1 MLLKSIAKK
10 AKQSLF
16 LYYNND
22 DVLMAKKTEKPSN
35 PYKSEPESNLP
46 RPKIPFFYSLIALAL
61 IIGVQLAFFWSGSTP
76 EVPYSTFR
84 SLIAENKVESVKLA
98 PEKIM
103 VQLKQGVTV
112 SVGAAEGD
120 QPSVSAPKSS
130 SKPSNELVVTPVR
143 DDKLIE
149 LLESKGVRYQG
160 VQGNSWIGELLQWII
175 PFGLLLGMYFF
186 VFRRMGGPGSQF
198 MNIGKNKAAL
208 YENFDEHTRI
218 TFKDVAG
225 LDEAKAE
232 VMEVVDFL
240 KDPKK
245 YTTLGGKLP
254 KGVLLVGPPGTGKTL
269 LAKAVAGEA
278 DVPFFSLSGSD
289 FVEMFVGVGAARVRD
304 LFKQAKEKAPCIIF
318 IDEIDAVGRSRG
330 KGVMMGANDERENT
344 LNQLLVEMDGFAT
357 DKGVILIAATNRPDV
372 LDSALLRP
380 GRFDRQIMVD
390 KPDLK
395 GRVDILKVHT
405 KSLSLGNDVNLKT
418 LASQTPGF
426 AGAEIANAANE
437 AALLASRRNKQTIDM
452 KDFEDAIERVVA
464 GLEKKNKVINPRE
477 RQIVAYH
484 EAGHAIVSWMMV
496 ENDPVQKISIVPR
509 GMSALGYTMNIP
521 LEDRYLMTRR
531 ELFARICGLLGGR
544 IAEQVI
550 FGEISTGAQNDLEKV
565 TSIAYNMVMVYGMSE
580 KLGNI
585 SFYDSHNSGYGMEK
599 KYGEETARLID
610 QEVRHII
617 EEARVAVLELLAEHR
632 DKLERLASELLQKEM
647 LQQSQIEEIL
657 GKRPGGNLFPSSYD
671 DVEEVEVDAAPSVTC
686 EAAVVENG
694 TAVSATTD
702 KAKSQLSPCE
712 QKALEEAVAR
722 IQRAREQREAQQQQQ
737 NPPSEV

>member
-1 MLLKSIAKK
+1 
-10 AKQSLF
+10 
-16 LYYNND
+16 
-22 DVLMAKKTEKPSN
+22 MAKKPVRPLN
-35 PYKSEPESNLP
+35 PYKNEPENNIP
-46 RPKIPFFYSLIALAL
+46 RPKFSIMYYVVVIVIL
-61 IIGVQLAFFWSGSTP
+61 IGVQLAFFWSGSTK
-76 EVPYSTFR
+76 EIAYSEFR
-84 SLIAENKVESVKLA
+84 KLITEDKIESVKIS
-98 PEKIM
+98 PEKIYIK
-103 VQLKQGVTV
+103 L
-112 SVGAAEGD
+112 
-120 QPSVSAPKSS
+120 KSS
-130 SKPSNELVVTPVR
+130 AETGIAVKEPQKDNQWGLPQSPSKQDEIVVNPVR
-143 DDKLIE
+143 DDTLIE
-149 LLESKGVRYQG
+149 LLESHGIKYQG
-160 VQGNSWIGELLQWII
+160 LASSTWISELIQWIL
-175 PFGLLLGMYFF
+175 PFALLIGIYFF

-208 YENFDEHTRI
+208 YENLDEHTRI

-278 DVPFFSLSGSD
+278 DVPFFSISGSD

-330 KGVMMGANDERENT
+330 KGAMMGANDERENT

-395 GRVDILKVHT
+395 GRIDIFKVHT
-405 KSLSLGNDVNLKT
+405 KKLSLSEDVNLKA

-426 AGAEIANAANE
+426 AGAEIANTANE
-437 AALLASRRNKQTIDM
+437 AALLASRRNKLSIEM
-452 KDFEDAIERVVA
+452 KDFEDAIERCVA

-477 RQIVAYH
+477 KQIVAYH
-484 EAGHAIVSWMMV
+484 EAGHAIVSWMMP

-521 LEDRYLMTRR
+521 LEDRYLMTKT
-531 ELFARICGLLGGR
+531 ELLARICGLLGGR
-544 IAEQVI
+544 IAEQII
-550 FGEISTGAQNDLEKV
+550 FNEISTGAQNDLEKV
-565 TSIAYNMVMVYGMSE
+565 TSIAYNMVMVYGMSD
-580 KLGNI
+580 KIGNL
-585 SFYDSHNSGYGMEK
+585 SFFESNNPYYGSPGIDK

-610 QEVRHII
+610 REVMAIV
-617 EEARVAVLELLAEHR
+617 ENARLAVMNLLTVNRE
-632 DKLERLASELLQKEM
+632 KLEKLASELLLKEM
-647 LQQSQIEEIL
+647 LQYNQIEEIL
-657 GKRPGGNLFPSSYD
+657 GKRAEGLFPVQAEEEDLPENNQESSREIEHSNNMD
-671 DVEEVEVDAAPSVTC
+671 
-686 EAAVVENG
+686 
-694 TAVSATTD
+694 
-702 KAKSQLSPCE
+702 QLSQQE
-712 QKALEEAVAR
+712 QAELEEAVAKL
-722 IQRAREQREAQQQQQ
+722 REVRNMPE
-737 NPPSEV
+737 N

>member
-1 MLLKSIAKK
+1 
-10 AKQSLF
+10 
-16 LYYNND
+16 
-22 DVLMAKKTEKPSN
+22 MAKKPMKPSN
-35 PYKSEPESNLP
+35 PYKNEPENNIP
-46 RPKIPFFYSLIALAL
+46 RPKFSIMYYVVVIVLL
-61 IIGVQLAFFWSGSTP
+61 IGVQLAFFWSGSTR
-76 EVPYSTFR
+76 EIAYSDFR
-84 SLIAENKVESVKLA
+84 KYIAENKIESVKIA
-98 PEKIM
+98 PEKIYIK
-103 VQLKQGVTV
+103 LKPGAQNIATV
-112 SVGAAEGD
+112 KEQQKEGPGNLLP
-120 QPSVSAPKSS
+120 QST
-130 SKPSNELVVTPVR
+130 SKQDEIVVNPVR
-143 DDKLIE
+143 DDTLIE
-149 LLESKGVRYQG
+149 LLESKGIKYQG
-160 VQGNSWIGELLQWII
+160 MASNTWISELIQWIL
-175 PFGLLLGMYFF
+175 PFALLIGIYFF

-208 YENFDEHTRI
+208 YENLDEHTRI

-278 DVPFFSLSGSD
+278 DVPFFSISGSD

-330 KGVMMGANDERENT
+330 KGAMMGANDERENT

-357 DKGVILIAATNRPDV
+357 DKGVILMAATNRPDV

-395 GRVDILKVHT
+395 GRIDIFKVHT
-405 KSLSLGNDVNLKT
+405 KSLSLSEDVNLKT

-426 AGAEIANAANE
+426 AGAEIANTANE
-437 AALLASRRNKQTIDM
+437 AALLASRRNKLSIEM
-452 KDFEDAIERVVA
+452 KDFEDAIERCIA

-477 RQIVAYH
+477 KQIVAYH
-484 EAGHAIVSWMMV
+484 EAGHAIVSWMMP

-521 LEDRYLMTRR
+521 LEDRYLMTKT
-531 ELFARICGLLGGR
+531 ELLARICGLLGGR
-544 IAEQVI
+544 IAEQII
-550 FGEISTGAQNDLEKV
+550 FNEISTGAQNDLEKV

-580 KLGNI
+580 KLGNL
-585 SFYDSHNSGYGMEK
+585 SFFESNNPYYGSPGIDK
-599 KYGEETARLID
+599 KYSEETARLID
-610 QEVRHII
+610 REVMAIVEDSRLHVIN
-617 EEARVAVLELLAEHR
+617 LLTLHR
-632 DKLERLASELLQKEM
+632 EKLEKLASELLLKEM
-647 LQQSQIEEIL
+647 LQYSQIEEIL
-657 GKRPGGNLFPSSYD
+657 GKRAEGLFP
-671 DVEEVEVDAAPSVTC
+671 VQPEEEDSA
-686 EAAVVENG
+686 ENEPQ
-694 TAVSATTD
+694 VISQNNSD
-702 KAKSQLSPCE
+702 QLSQQE
-712 QKALEEAVAR
+712 QAELERAVAR
-722 IQRAREQREAQQQQQ
+722 LREVR
-737 NPPSEV
+737 N

>member
-1 MLLKSIAKK
+1 
-10 AKQSLF
+10 
-16 LYYNND
+16 
-22 DVLMAKKTEKPSN
+22 MAKKTFKPSN
-35 PYKSEPESNLP
+35 PYKNEPENNIP
-46 RPKIPFFYSLIALAL
+46 RPKFSIMYYVVVIVLL
-61 IIGVQLAFFWSGSTP
+61 IGVQLAFFWSGTTQ
-76 EVPYSTFR
+76 EIPYSTFR
-84 SLIAENKVESVKLA
+84 KLIAENKIESVKIS
-98 PEKIM
+98 PERIY
-103 VQLKQGVTV
+103 LKLKTGTQTGVAVKEQQKDGPGMFLPQST
-112 SVGAAEGD
+112 
-120 QPSVSAPKSS
+120 
-130 SKPSNELVVTPVR
+130 SKQDEIFVNPVR
-143 DDKLIE
+143 DDTLIE
-149 LLESKGVRYQG
+149 LLESKGIKYQG
-160 VQGNSWIGELLQWII
+160 MASSTWISELLQWIL
-175 PFGLLLGMYFF
+175 PFALLIGIYFF

-208 YENFDEHTRI
+208 YENLDEHSRI

-278 DVPFFSLSGSD
+278 DVPFFSISGSD

-330 KGVMMGANDERENT
+330 KGAMMGANDERENT

-395 GRVDILKVHT
+395 GRIDIFKVHT
-405 KSLSLGNDVNLKT
+405 KKLSLSEDVNLKT

-426 AGAEIANAANE
+426 AGAEIANTANE
-437 AALLASRRNKQTIDM
+437 AALLASRRNKKSIEM
-452 KDFEDAIERVVA
+452 KDFEDAIERCVA

-477 RQIVAYH
+477 KQIVAYH
-484 EAGHAIVSWMMV
+484 EAGHAIVSWMMP

-521 LEDRYLMTRR
+521 LEDRYLMTKT
-531 ELFARICGLLGGR
+531 ELLARICGLLGGR
-544 IAEQVI
+544 IAEQII
-550 FGEISTGAQNDLEKV
+550 FNEISTGAQNDLEKV
-565 TSIAYNMVMVYGMSE
+565 TSIAYNMVMVYGMSD
-580 KLGNI
+580 KLGNL
-585 SFYDSHNSGYGMEK
+585 SFFESNNPYYGSPGIDK
-599 KYGEETARLID
+599 KYGEETGRLID
-610 QEVRHII
+610 REVMAII
-617 EEARVAVLELLAEHR
+617 EDSRLRVMNLLTQNRE
-632 DKLERLASELLQKEM
+632 KLEKLASELLLKEM
-647 LQQSQIEEIL
+647 LQYSQIEEIL
-657 GKRPGGNLFPSSYD
+657 GKRPEGLFPVQPEEEDSPENDSDGTRITSS
-671 DVEEVEVDAAPSVTC
+671 PK
-686 EAAVVENG
+686 N
-694 TAVSATTD
+694 TD
-702 KAKSQLSPCE
+702 KLSE
-712 QKALEEAVAR
+712 QEQAELEEAVAR
-722 IQRAREQREAQQQQQ
+722 LREVRKIPE
-737 NPPSEV
+737 N

>member
-1 MLLKSIAKK
+1 
-10 AKQSLF
+10 
-16 LYYNND
+16 
-22 DVLMAKKTEKPSN
+22 MAKKPLKPSN
-35 PYKSEPESNLP
+35 PYKNEPENNIP
-46 RPKIPFFYSLIALAL
+46 RPKFSIMYYVVVIVLL
-61 IIGVQLAFFWSGSTP
+61 IGVQLAFFWSGSTR
-76 EVPYSTFR
+76 EIAYSDFR
-84 SLIAENKVESVKLA
+84 KYIAENKIESVKIA
-98 PEKIM
+98 PEKIYIK
-103 VQLKQGVTV
+103 LKPGAQNIATV
-112 SVGAAEGD
+112 KEQQKEGPGNLLP
-120 QPSVSAPKSS
+120 QST
-130 SKPSNELVVTPVR
+130 SKQDEIVVNPVR
-143 DDKLIE
+143 DDTLIE
-149 LLESKGVRYQG
+149 LLESKGIKYQG
-160 VQGNSWIGELLQWII
+160 MASNTWISELIQWIL
-175 PFGLLLGMYFF
+175 PFALLIGIYFF

-208 YENFDEHTRI
+208 YENLDEHTRI

-278 DVPFFSLSGSD
+278 DVPFFSISGSD

-330 KGVMMGANDERENT
+330 KGAMMGANDERENT

-357 DKGVILIAATNRPDV
+357 DKGVILMAATNRPDV

-395 GRVDILKVHT
+395 GRIDIFKVHT
-405 KSLSLGNDVNLKT
+405 KALSLSEDVNLKT

-426 AGAEIANAANE
+426 AGAEIANTANE
-437 AALLASRRNKQTIDM
+437 AALLASRRNKLSIEM
-452 KDFEDAIERVVA
+452 KDFEDAIERCIA

-477 RQIVAYH
+477 KQIVAYH
-484 EAGHAIVSWMMV
+484 EAGHAIVSWMMP

-521 LEDRYLMTRR
+521 LEDRYLMTKT
-531 ELFARICGLLGGR
+531 ELLARICGLLGGR
-544 IAEQVI
+544 IAEQII
-550 FGEISTGAQNDLEKV
+550 FNEISTGAQNDLEKV

-580 KLGNI
+580 KLGNL
-585 SFYDSHNSGYGMEK
+585 SFFESNNPYYGSPGIDK
-599 KYGEETARLID
+599 KYSEETARLID
-610 QEVRHII
+610 REVMAIVEDSRLHVIN
-617 EEARVAVLELLAEHR
+617 LLTLHR
-632 DKLERLASELLQKEM
+632 EKLEKLASELLLKEM
-647 LQQSQIEEIL
+647 LQYSQIEEIL
-657 GKRPGGNLFPSSYD
+657 GKRAEGLFP
-671 DVEEVEVDAAPSVTC
+671 VQPEEEDSA
-686 EAAVVENG
+686 ENEPQ
-694 TAVSATTD
+694 VISQNNSD
-702 KAKSQLSPCE
+702 QLSQQE
-712 QKALEEAVAR
+712 QAELERAVAR
-722 IQRAREQREAQQQQQ
+722 LREVR
-737 NPPSEV
+737 N

>member
-1 MLLKSIAKK
+1 
-10 AKQSLF
+10 
-16 LYYNND
+16 
-22 DVLMAKKTEKPSN
+22 MAKKPVKPSN
-35 PYKSEPESNLP
+35 PYKNQPENNIP
-46 RPKIPFFYSLIALAL
+46 RPKFPVMYYVVVVVLL
-61 IIGVQLAFFWSGSTP
+61 IGVQLAFFWSGSTQ
-76 EVPYSTFR
+76 EIPYSTFR
-84 SLIAENKVESVKLA
+84 QLITENKVLSVKISPERISVKLKPGTETGLA
-98 PEKIM
+98 AKEPQKDNP
-103 VQLKQGVTV
+103 VV
-112 SVGAAEGD
+112 SLP
-120 QPSVSAPKSS
+120 QSS
-130 SKPSNELVVTPVR
+130 SKQDEIFVNPVR
-143 DDKLIE
+143 DERLIE
-149 LLESKGVRYQG
+149 LLESKGIKYQG
-160 VQGNSWIGELLQWII
+160 MPSSTWISELLQWLL
-175 PFGLLLGMYFF
+175 PFALLIGIYVF

-208 YENFDEHTRI
+208 YENLDEHTRI
-218 TFKDVAG
+218 TFKNVAG

-278 DVPFFSLSGSD
+278 DVPFFSISGSD

-330 KGVMMGANDERENT
+330 KGAMMGANDERENT

-395 GRVDILKVHT
+395 GRIDIFKVHT
-405 KSLSLGNDVNLKT
+405 KALSLSKEVNLKA

-437 AALLASRRNKQTIDM
+437 AALLASRRNKLSIDM
-452 KDFEDAIERVVA
+452 KDFEDAIERCVA

-477 RQIVAYH
+477 KQIVAYH
-484 EAGHAIVSWMMV
+484 EAGHAIVSWMMPD
-496 ENDPVQKISIVPR
+496 NDPVQKISIVPR

-521 LEDRYLMTRR
+521 LEDRYLMTRS
-531 ELFARICGLLGGR
+531 ELLGRICGLLGGR
-544 IAEQVI
+544 IAELII
-550 FGEISTGAQNDLEKV
+550 FSEISTGAQNDLEKV
-565 TSIAYNMVMVYGMSE
+565 TSIAYNMVTVYGMSE
-580 KLGNI
+580 KLGNL
-585 SFYDSHNSGYGMEK
+585 SFYESNNPYYGSPGIDK

-610 QEVRHII
+610 REVMSIV
-617 EEARVAVLELLAEHR
+617 EESRMKVMNLLTENR
-632 DKLERLASELLQKEM
+632 DKLEKLASELLLKEM
-647 LQQSQIEEIL
+647 LQYPQIEEIL
-657 GKRPGGNLFPSSYD
+657 GKRPEGLFP
-671 DVEEVEVDAAPSVTC
+671 VRIEEEPIL
-686 EAAVVENG
+686 ENEDEEIEN
-694 TAVSATTD
+694 ATV
-702 KAKSQLSPCE
+702 KNNAEQLTNQE
-712 QKALEEAVAR
+712 REELEDAVAR
-722 IQRAREQREAQQQQQ
+722 LRQVRKTVE
-737 NPPSEV
+737 N

>member
-1 MLLKSIAKK
+1 
-10 AKQSLF
+10 
-16 LYYNND
+16 
-22 DVLMAKKTEKPSN
+22 MAKKTLKPSN
-35 PYKSEPESNLP
+35 PYKNQPENNVP
-46 RPKIPFFYSLIALAL
+46 RPKFPITYYVVVIVLL
-61 IIGVQLAFFWSGSTP
+61 IGVQLAFFWSGSTQ
-76 EVPYSTFR
+76 EIPYSTFR
-84 SLIAENKVESVKLA
+84 KLIAENQVVSVKIS
-98 PEKIM
+98 PEKIY
-103 VQLKQGVTV
+103 VKLKP
-112 SVGAAEGD
+112 GAETGLAVKAPQKEGPGISFP
-120 QPSVSAPKSS
+120 QSS
-130 SKPSNELVVTPVR
+130 SKQDEIIVNPVR
-143 DDKLIE
+143 DDGLIE
-149 LLESKGVRYQG
+149 LLESKRIKYQG
-160 VQGNSWIGELLQWII
+160 LPSSTWIGELLQWIV
-175 PFGLLLGMYFF
+175 PFGLLIGIYFF
-186 VFRRMGGPGSQF
+186 VFRRMGAPGSQF

-208 YENFDEHTRI
+208 YENLDEHTRI

-278 DVPFFSLSGSD
+278 DVPFFSISGSD

-330 KGVMMGANDERENT
+330 KGAMMGANDERENT

-395 GRVDILKVHT
+395 GRIDILKVHT
-405 KSLSLGNDVNLKT
+405 KNLSLSKDVNLKT

-437 AALLASRRNKQTIDM
+437 AALLASRRNKQSIEM
-452 KDFEDAIERVVA
+452 KDFEDAIERCVA

-477 RQIVAYH
+477 KQIVAYH
-484 EAGHAIVSWMMV
+484 EAGHAIVSWMMPD
-496 ENDPVQKISIVPR
+496 NDPVQKISIVPR

-521 LEDRYLMTRR
+521 LEDRYLMTKS
-531 ELFARICGLLGGR
+531 ELLGRICGLLGGR
-544 IAEQVI
+544 IAELII
-550 FGEISTGAQNDLEKV
+550 FSEISTGAQNDLEKV
-565 TSIAYNMVMVYGMSE
+565 TSIAYNMVTVYGMSE
-580 KLGNI
+580 KLGNL
-585 SFYDSHNSGYGMEK
+585 SFYESNNPYYGGPGIDK

-610 QEVRHII
+610 REVMSIVEESRMKVMNLLTQNRH
-617 EEARVAVLELLAEHR
+617 
-632 DKLERLASELLQKEM
+632 KLEQLASELLLKEM
-647 LQQSQIEEIL
+647 LQYSQIEEIL
-657 GKRPGGNLFPSSYD
+657 GKRPEGLFP
-671 DVEEVEVDAAPSVTC
+671 VHIEEEELLLVNGD
-686 EAAVVENG
+686 ENHEKLI
-694 TAVSATTD
+694 VQSNSEQLTD
-702 KAKSQLSPCE
+702 KE
-712 QKALEEAVAR
+712 QAELEEAVAR
-722 IQRAREQREAQQQQQ
+722 LKQGRTIQE
-737 NPPSEV
+737 N

>member
-1 MLLKSIAKK
+1 
-10 AKQSLF
+10 
-16 LYYNND
+16 
-22 DVLMAKKTEKPSN
+22 MAKKPVKASN
-35 PYKSEPESNLP
+35 PYKNEPENNVP
-46 RPKIPFFYSLIALAL
+46 RPKFPVIYYVVVVVLL
-61 IIGVQLAFFWSGSTP
+61 IGVQLAFFWSGSTQ
-76 EVPYSTFR
+76 EIPYSTFR
-84 SLIAENKVESVKLA
+84 QLITENKVVSVKISPERIYVKLKPGTETGLA
-98 PEKIM
+98 VKEPQKDNP
-103 VQLKQGVTV
+103 VV
-112 SVGAAEGD
+112 SLP
-120 QPSVSAPKSS
+120 QSS
-130 SKPSNELVVTPVR
+130 SKQDEIFVNPVR
-143 DDKLIE
+143 DDTLIE
-149 LLESKGVRYQG
+149 LLESKGIKYQG
-160 VQGNSWIGELLQWII
+160 MPSSTWISELLQWLL
-175 PFGLLLGMYFF
+175 PFALLIGIYFF

-208 YENFDEHTRI
+208 YENLDEHTRI
-218 TFKDVAG
+218 TFKNVAG

-278 DVPFFSLSGSD
+278 DVPFFSISGSD

-330 KGVMMGANDERENT
+330 KGAMMGANDERENT

-395 GRVDILKVHT
+395 GRIDIFKVHT
-405 KSLSLGNDVNLKT
+405 KALSLSKEVNLKA

-437 AALLASRRNKQTIDM
+437 AALLASRRNKQSIDM
-452 KDFEDAIERVVA
+452 KDFEDAIERCVA

-477 RQIVAYH
+477 KQIVAYH
-484 EAGHAIVSWMMV
+484 EAGHAIVSWMMPD
-496 ENDPVQKISIVPR
+496 NDPVQKISIVPR

-521 LEDRYLMTRR
+521 LEDRYLMTRS
-531 ELFARICGLLGGR
+531 ELLGRICGLLGGR
-544 IAEQVI
+544 IAELII
-550 FGEISTGAQNDLEKV
+550 FSEISTGAQNDLEKV
-565 TSIAYNMVMVYGMSE
+565 TSIAYNMVTVYGMSE
-580 KLGNI
+580 KLGNL
-585 SFYDSHNSGYGMEK
+585 SFYESNNPYYGSPGIDK

-610 QEVRHII
+610 REVMSIV
-617 EEARVAVLELLAEHR
+617 EESRMKVMNILTENRE
-632 DKLERLASELLQKEM
+632 KLEKLASELLLKEM
-647 LQQSQIEEIL
+647 LQYPQIEEIL
-657 GKRPGGNLFPSSYD
+657 GKRPEGLFP
-671 DVEEVEVDAAPSVTC
+671 VRIEEEPIL
-686 EAAVVENG
+686 ENEDEEIENP
-694 TAVSATTD
+694 TT
-702 KAKSQLSPCE
+702 KNNAEQLTNQE
-712 QKALEEAVAR
+712 REELEDAVAR
-722 IQRAREQREAQQQQQ
+722 LRKVRKTVE
-737 NPPSEV
+737 S

>member
-1 MLLKSIAKK
+1 
-10 AKQSLF
+10 
-16 LYYNND
+16 
-22 DVLMAKKTEKPSN
+22 MAKKPSKFPN
-35 PYKSEPESNLP
+35 PYKSEQESNER
-46 RPKIPFFYSLIALAL
+46 RPKFSIMYYVVVILLLIG
-61 IIGVQLAFFWSGSTP
+61 IQLAFFWSGSTQ
-76 EVPYSTFR
+76 EIPYSTFR
-84 SLIAENKVESVKLA
+84 QYITENKVKSVKIS
-98 PEKIM
+98 PEKIY
-103 VQLKQGVTV
+103 VKLRTEPENSVTGKEPRKDGPGVLLPQSSPKQD
-112 SVGAAEGD
+112 EI
-120 QPSVSAPKSS
+120 
-130 SKPSNELVVTPVR
+130 VVIPVR
-143 DDKLIE
+143 DENLIE
-149 LLESKGVRYQG
+149 LLESKGVKYEG
-160 VQGNSWIGELLQWII
+160 LPSSTWIGELVQWVL
-175 PFGLLLGMYFF
+175 PFALLIGIYFF
-186 VFRRMGGPGSQF
+186 VFRRMGAPGSQF

-208 YENFDEHTRI
+208 YENLDEHTRI

-278 DVPFFSLSGSD
+278 DVPFFSISGSD

-330 KGVMMGANDERENT
+330 KGYMMGANDERENT

-395 GRVDILKVHT
+395 GRIDIFKVHT
-405 KSLSLGNDVNLKT
+405 KSLSLSKDVNLKT

-437 AALLASRRNKQTIDM
+437 AALLASRRNKNSIEM

-477 RQIVAYH
+477 KQIVAYH
-484 EAGHAIVSWMMV
+484 EAGHAIVSWMMP

-521 LEDRYLMTRR
+521 LEDRYLMTKT
-531 ELFARICGLLGGR
+531 ELSARICSLLGGR
-544 IAEQVI
+544 IAEQII

-565 TSIAYNMVMVYGMSE
+565 TSIAYNMVMVYGMSS
-580 KLGNI
+580 KLGNL
-585 SFYDSHNSGYGMEK
+585 SFFESNNPYYGSPGIDK
-599 KYGEETARLID
+599 KYSEETARLID
-610 QEVRHII
+610 SEVMAII
-617 EEARVAVLELLAEHR
+617 EESRSKVTDMLTENR
-632 DKLERLASELLQKEM
+632 DKLEKLATELLQKEM
-647 LQQSQIEEIL
+647 LQYAQIEEIL
-657 GKRPGGNLFPSSYD
+657 GKRPEGLFPVQIED
-671 DVEEVEVDAAPSVTC
+671 DVHPEFNGQSPENTTDA
-686 EAAVVENG
+686 ENG
-694 TAVSATTD
+694 NRLND
-702 KAKSQLSPCE
+702 DE
-712 QKALEEAVAR
+712 QAALEEAVAR
-722 IQRAREQREAQQQQQ
+722 LKQSRNIAG
-737 NPPSEV
+737 N

>member
-1 MLLKSIAKK
+1 
-10 AKQSLF
+10 
-16 LYYNND
+16 
-22 DVLMAKKTEKPSN
+22 MAKKLNKPSN
-35 PYKSEPESNLP
+35 PYKNLPENNVP
-46 RPKIPFFYSLIALAL
+46 RPKFSIMYYVVVIVLL
-61 IIGVQLAFFWSGSTP
+61 IGVQLAFFWSGSTQ
-76 EVPYSTFR
+76 EIPYSTFR
-84 SLIAENKVESVKLA
+84 KLIAENKIESVKIA
-98 PEKIM
+98 QERIY
-103 VQLKQGVTV
+103 LKLKPGMNTGIATKEPQK
-112 SVGAAEGD
+112 EGPGLFLP
-120 QPSVSAPKSS
+120 QSS
-130 SKPSNELVVTPVR
+130 SKQDEIYVNAVR
-143 DDKLIE
+143 DEGLTE
-149 LLESKGVRYQG
+149 LLESKGIRYQG
-160 VQGNSWIGELLQWII
+160 VPSSTWISELLQWIL
-175 PFGLLLGMYFF
+175 PFGLLIGIYFF

-198 MNIGKNKAAL
+198 MNISKNKAAL
-208 YENFDEHTRI
+208 YENLDEHTRI

-278 DVPFFSLSGSD
+278 DVPFFSISGSD

-330 KGVMMGANDERENT
+330 KGAMMGANDERENT

-395 GRVDILKVHT
+395 GRIDIFKVHT
-405 KSLSLGNDVNLKT
+405 KELSLSKDVNLKA

-437 AALLASRRNKQTIDM
+437 AALLASRRNKLAIEM

-477 RQIVAYH
+477 KQIVAYH
-484 EAGHAIVSWMMV
+484 EAGHAIISWMMA

-521 LEDRYLMTRR
+521 LEDRYLMTKS
-531 ELFARICGLLGGR
+531 ELLARICGLLGGR
-544 IAEQVI
+544 IAEEII
-550 FGEISTGAQNDLEKV
+550 FNEISTGAQNDLEKV

-580 KLGNI
+580 KLGNL
-585 SFYDSHNSGYGMEK
+585 SFFESNNPYYGSPGIDK

-610 QEVRHII
+610 REVMAIV
-617 EEARVAVLELLAEHR
+617 EESRRKVIDLLTLNREKLEQLANELL
-632 DKLERLASELLQKEM
+632 LKEM
-647 LQQSQIEEIL
+647 LQYVQIEEIL
-657 GKRPGGNLFPSSYD
+657 GKRPEGLFPVH
-671 DVEEVEVDAAPSVTC
+671 VEE
-686 EAAVVENG
+686 ENLTENEG
-694 TAVSATTD
+694 KNNGSSFDQANID
-702 KAKSQLSPCE
+702 QLSDTE
-712 QKALEEAVAR
+712 QAELEEAVAR
-722 IQRAREQREAQQQQQ
+722 LREVRNIPE
-737 NPPSEV
+737 N

>member
-1 MLLKSIAKK
+1 MYYVVVIVLL
-10 AKQSLF
+10 
-16 LYYNND
+16 
-22 DVLMAKKTEKPSN
+22 
-35 PYKSEPESNLP
+35 
-46 RPKIPFFYSLIALAL
+46 
-61 IIGVQLAFFWSGSTP
+61 IGVQLAFFWSGSTL
-76 EVPYSTFR
+76 EIPYSTFR
-84 SLIAENKVESVKLA
+84 KLIVENKIESVKIAQERIYVKLKPGAITGLA
-98 PEKIM
+98 IKEQQKDGPGIFLP
-103 VQLKQGVTV
+103 Q
-112 SVGAAEGD
+112 
-120 QPSVSAPKSS
+120 SS
-130 SKPSNELVVTPVR
+130 SKQEEIYVNTVR
-143 DDKLIE
+143 DETLIQ
-149 LLESKGVRYQG
+149 LLESKGIKYQG
-160 VQGNSWIGELLQWII
+160 VPSSTWISELLQWIL
-175 PFGLLLGMYFF
+175 PFGLLIGIYFF

-198 MNIGKNKAAL
+198 MNISKNKAAL
-208 YENFDEHTRI
+208 YENLDEHTRI

-278 DVPFFSLSGSD
+278 DVPFFSISGSD

-330 KGVMMGANDERENT
+330 KGAMMGANDERENT

-395 GRVDILKVHT
+395 GRIDIFKVHT
-405 KSLSLGNDVNLKT
+405 KALSLSTDVNLKA

-437 AALLASRRNKQTIDM
+437 AALLASRRNKLSIEM

-477 RQIVAYH
+477 KQIVAYH
-484 EAGHAIVSWMMV
+484 EAGHAIISWMMA

-521 LEDRYLMTRR
+521 LEDRYLMTKS
-531 ELFARICGLLGGR
+531 ELLARICGLLGGR
-544 IAEQVI
+544 IAEKII
-550 FGEISTGAQNDLEKV
+550 FNEISTGAQNDLEKV

-580 KLGNI
+580 KLGNL
-585 SFYDSHNSGYGMEK
+585 SFFESNNPYYGSPGIDK

-610 QEVRHII
+610 REVMAIV
-617 EEARVAVLELLAEHR
+617 EESRIKVIELLTLHR
-632 DKLERLASELLQKEM
+632 EKLEQLANELLLKEM
-647 LQQSQIEEIL
+647 LQYAQIEEIL
-657 GKRPGGNLFPSSYD
+657 GKRPEGLFP
-671 DVEEVEVDAAPSVTC
+671 VFIEEENAPET
-686 EAAVVENG
+686 NG
-694 TAVSATTD
+694 ITTIPTSTD
-702 KAKSQLSPCE
+702 QLSETE
-712 QKALEEAVAR
+712 QAELEEAVAR
-722 IQRAREQREAQQQQQ
+722 LKEGRKIPE
-737 NPPSEV
+737 N

>member
-1 MLLKSIAKK
+1 
-10 AKQSLF
+10 
-16 LYYNND
+16 
-22 DVLMAKKTEKPSN
+22 MAKKPLRPLN
-35 PYKSEPESNLP
+35 PYKNEPENNIP
-46 RPKIPFFYSLIALAL
+46 RPKFSIMYYVVVIVIL
-61 IIGVQLAFFWSGSTP
+61 IGVQLAFFWSGSTK
-76 EVPYSTFR
+76 EIAYSEFR
-84 SLIAENKVESVKLA
+84 KLIAENKIESVKIS
-98 PEKIM
+98 PEKIYIK
-103 VQLKQGVTV
+103 LKP
-112 SVGAAEGD
+112 GAETGIAVKEPQKDNQWGLP
-120 QPSVSAPKSS
+120 QSPSKQD
-130 SKPSNELVVTPVR
+130 EIVVNPVR
-143 DDKLIE
+143 DDTLID
-149 LLESKGVRYQG
+149 LLESQGIKYQG
-160 VQGNSWIGELLQWII
+160 LASSTWISELIQWIL
-175 PFGLLLGMYFF
+175 PFALLIGIYFF

-208 YENFDEHTRI
+208 YENLDEHTRI

-278 DVPFFSLSGSD
+278 DVPFFSISGSD

-330 KGVMMGANDERENT
+330 KGAMMGANDERENT

-395 GRVDILKVHT
+395 GRIDIFKVHT
-405 KSLSLGNDVNLKT
+405 KKLSLSEDVNLKA

-426 AGAEIANAANE
+426 AGAEIANTANE
-437 AALLASRRNKQTIDM
+437 AALLASRRNKLSIEM
-452 KDFEDAIERVVA
+452 KDFEDAIERCVA

-477 RQIVAYH
+477 KQIVAYH
-484 EAGHAIVSWMMV
+484 EAGHAIVSWMMP

-521 LEDRYLMTRR
+521 LEDRYLMTKT
-531 ELFARICGLLGGR
+531 ELLARICGLLGGR
-544 IAEQVI
+544 IAEQII
-550 FGEISTGAQNDLEKV
+550 FNEISTGAQNDLEKV
-565 TSIAYNMVMVYGMSE
+565 TSIAYNMVMVYGMSD
-580 KLGNI
+580 KLGNL
-585 SFYDSHNSGYGMEK
+585 SFFESNNPYYGSPGIDK

-610 QEVRHII
+610 REVMAIV
-617 EEARVAVLELLAEHR
+617 EDARLNVMNLLTVNRE
-632 DKLERLASELLQKEM
+632 KLEKLASELLLKEM
-647 LQQSQIEEIL
+647 LQYTQIEEIL
-657 GKRPGGNLFPSSYD
+657 GKRAEGLFPVQAQEEDLPENNQESSG
-671 DVEEVEVDAAPSVTC
+671 EIAHQNNSE
-686 EAAVVENG
+686 
-694 TAVSATTD
+694 
-702 KAKSQLSPCE
+702 QLSLQE
-712 QKALEEAVAR
+712 QAELEEAVAKL
-722 IQRAREQREAQQQQQ
+722 REVRNMPE
-737 NPPSEV
+737 N

>member
-1 MLLKSIAKK
+1 
-10 AKQSLF
+10 
-16 LYYNND
+16 
-22 DVLMAKKTEKPSN
+22 MAKKTNRFSN
-35 PYKSEPESNLP
+35 PYKNEQESSNERRP
-46 RPKIPFFYSLIALAL
+46 RFSILYYAVVIVLLIG
-61 IIGVQLAFFWSGSTP
+61 IQLAFFWSGSTQ
-76 EVPYSTFR
+76 EIPYSSFR
-84 SLIAENKVESVKLA
+84 ELIKENRVESVKLS
-98 PEKIM
+98 PEKIY
-103 VQLKQGVTV
+103 VKLKQGPD
-112 SVGAAEGD
+112 SLAPKDPRQEGPGSLL
-120 QPSVSAPKSS
+120 QPSPVKQD
-130 SKPSNELVVTPVR
+130 ELLVNPVR
-143 DDKLIE
+143 DDQLVE
-149 LLESKGVRYQG
+149 LLESHGVRYQG
-160 VQGNSWIGELLQWII
+160 MPSSTWIGELIQWVL
-175 PFGLLLGMYFF
+175 PFALLIGIYFF

-208 YENFDEHTRI
+208 YENLDEHTRI

-278 DVPFFSLSGSD
+278 DVPFFSISGSD

-330 KGVMMGANDERENT
+330 KGYMMGANDERENT

-395 GRVDILKVHT
+395 GRIDIFKVHT
-405 KSLSLGNDVNLKT
+405 KSLSLSKDVNLKT
-418 LASQTPGF
+418 LATQTPGF

-437 AALLASRRNKQTIDM
+437 AALLASRRNKNSIEM

-477 RQIVAYH
+477 KQIVAYH
-484 EAGHAIVSWMMV
+484 EAGHAIVSWLMP

-521 LEDRYLMTRR
+521 LEDRYLMTKS
-531 ELFARICGLLGGR
+531 ELFARICSLLGGR

-565 TSIAYNMVMVYGMSE
+565 TSISYNMVMVYGMSA

-585 SFYDSHNSGYGMEK
+585 SFYESNNPYHGSPGIDK
-599 KYGEETARLID
+599 KYSDETARLID
-610 QEVRHII
+610 SEVMGLIGDACRKVTDMLT
-617 EEARVAVLELLAEHR
+617 ENR
-632 DKLERLASELLQKEM
+632 DKLERLAGELLQKEM
-647 LQQSQIEEIL
+647 LQYAQIEEIL
-657 GKRPGGNLFPSSYD
+657 GKRQQGLFPVQVD
-671 DVEEVEVDAAPSVTC
+671 DEPAADENSPSMEITVAT
-686 EAAVVENG
+686 ENTENG
-694 TAVSATTD
+694 MNLSEKE
-702 KAKSQLSPCE
+702 KAE
-712 QKALEEAVAR
+712 LEEAVAR
-722 IQRAREQREAQQQQQ
+722 IRQSRNITE
-737 NPPSEV
+737 N

>member
-1 MLLKSIAKK
+1 MS
-10 AKQSLF
+10 
-16 LYYNND
+16 
-22 DVLMAKKTEKPSN
+22 KKTSRPSN
-35 PYKSEPESNLP
+35 PYKNEPESNLP
-46 RPKIPFFYSLIALAL
+46 RPKFSIMYYVVVIVLLIG
-61 IIGVQLAFFWSGSTP
+61 IQLAFFWSGSSQ
-76 EVPYSTFR
+76 EIPYSTFR
-84 SLIAENKVESVKLA
+84 KLIAENRIESVKIA
-98 PEKIM
+98 PERIYVK
-103 VQLKQGVTV
+103 LKPGSVTGVVTKEQKKD
-112 SVGAAEGD
+112 GPGMILP
-120 QPSVSAPKSS
+120 QSS
-130 SKPSNELVVTPVR
+130 SKPEEIFVNPVR
-143 DDKLIE
+143 DDGLIE
-149 LLESKGVRYQG
+149 LLESKGIKYQG
-160 VQGNSWIGELLQWII
+160 LPSSTWISELLQWIL
-175 PFGLLLGMYFF
+175 PFALLLGIYFF

-208 YENFDEHTRI
+208 YENLDEHTRI

-278 DVPFFSLSGSD
+278 DVPFFSISGSD

-330 KGVMMGANDERENT
+330 KGAMMGANDERENT

-357 DKGVILIAATNRPDV
+357 DKGVILMAATNRPDV

-395 GRVDILKVHT
+395 GRIDIFKVHT
-405 KSLSLGNDVNLKT
+405 KKLSLSPDVNLKA

-437 AALLASRRNKQTIDM
+437 AALLASRRNKLSIEM

-477 RQIVAYH
+477 KQIVAYH
-484 EAGHAIVSWMMV
+484 EAGHAIVGWMMP

-521 LEDRYLMTRR
+521 LEDRYLMTKN
-531 ELFARICGLLGGR
+531 ELLARICSLLGGR
-544 IAEQVI
+544 IAEQII
-550 FGEISTGAQNDLEKV
+550 FNEISTGAQNDLEKV

-580 KLGNI
+580 KLGNL
-585 SFYDSHNSGYGMEK
+585 SFFESNNPYYGSPGIDK

-610 QEVRHII
+610 REVMAIV
-617 EEARVAVLELLAEHR
+617 EESRIKVIELLTQNRE
-632 DKLERLASELLQKEM
+632 KLEKLASELLLKEM
-647 LQQSQIEEIL
+647 LQYNQIEAIL
-657 GKRPGGNLFPSSYD
+657 GKRPEGLFP
-671 DVEEVEVDAAPSVTC
+671 VHIEEDTLLDIDEERAEKEIEPKESVTNGSVPLSDNEQAEL
-686 EAAVVENG
+686 EAAVARLKEARNTQEN
-694 TAVSATTD
+694 
-702 KAKSQLSPCE
+702 
-712 QKALEEAVAR
+712 
-722 IQRAREQREAQQQQQ
+722 
-737 NPPSEV
+737 

>member
-1 MLLKSIAKK
+1 
-10 AKQSLF
+10 
-16 LYYNND
+16 
-22 DVLMAKKTEKPSN
+22 MAKKLIKPSN
-35 PYKSEPESNLP
+35 PYKNIPENNVP
-46 RPKIPFFYSLIALAL
+46 RPKFSIMYYVVVIVLL
-61 IIGVQLAFFWSGSTP
+61 IGVQLAFFWSGSTQ
-76 EVPYSTFR
+76 EIPYSTFR
-84 SLIAENKVESVKLA
+84 KLITEDKIESVKIA
-98 PEKIM
+98 QERIYVK
-103 VQLKQGVTV
+103 LKPGSVT
-112 SVGAAEGD
+112 GI
-120 QPSVSAPKSS
+120 APKEQQKDGPGMFLPQSS
-130 SKPSNELVVTPVR
+130 SKQEEIYVNTVR
-143 DDKLIE
+143 DETLIS
-149 LLESKGVRYQG
+149 LLESKGIKYQG
-160 VQGNSWIGELLQWII
+160 MPSSTWISELIQWIL
-175 PFGLLLGMYFF
+175 PFGLLIGIYFF

-198 MNIGKNKAAL
+198 MNISKNKAAL
-208 YENFDEHTRI
+208 YENLDEHTRI

-278 DVPFFSLSGSD
+278 DVPFFSISGSY

-330 KGVMMGANDERENT
+330 KGAMMGANDERENT

-395 GRVDILKVHT
+395 GRIDIFKVHT
-405 KSLSLGNDVNLKT
+405 KALSLSTDVNLKA

-437 AALLASRRNKQTIDM
+437 AALLASRRNKLSIEM

-477 RQIVAYH
+477 KQIVAYH
-484 EAGHAIVSWMMV
+484 EAGHAIISWMMP

-521 LEDRYLMTRR
+521 LEDRYLMTKS
-531 ELFARICGLLGGR
+531 ELLARICGLLGGR
-544 IAEQVI
+544 IAEEII
-550 FGEISTGAQNDLEKV
+550 FNEISTGAQNDLEKV

-580 KLGNI
+580 KLGNL
-585 SFYDSHNSGYGMEK
+585 SFFESNNPYYGSPGIDK

-610 QEVRHII
+610 REVMAIV
-617 EEARVAVLELLAEHR
+617 EESRRKVIDLLTLNREKLEQLANELL
-632 DKLERLASELLQKEM
+632 LKEM
-647 LQQSQIEEIL
+647 LQYVQIEEIL
-657 GKRPGGNLFPSSYD
+657 GKRPEGLFPVH
-671 DVEEVEVDAAPSVTC
+671 VEE
-686 EAAVVENG
+686 ENLTENEG
-694 TAVSATTD
+694 KNNGSSFDQANID
-702 KAKSQLSPCE
+702 QLSDTE
-712 QKALEEAVAR
+712 QAELEEAVAR
-722 IQRAREQREAQQQQQ
+722 LREVRNIPE
-737 NPPSEV
+737 N

>member
-1 MLLKSIAKK
+1 
-10 AKQSLF
+10 
-16 LYYNND
+16 
-22 DVLMAKKTEKPSN
+22 MAKNLFKPSN
-35 PYKSEPESNLP
+35 PYRNEPENNER
-46 RPKIPFFYSLIALAL
+46 RPKFSIMYYVMVILLLIG
-61 IIGVQLAFFWSGSTP
+61 IQLAFFWSGSSV

-84 SLIAENKVESVKLA
+84 KYIAENKLESVRISPERIYIKLKPDAKSAVPA
-98 PEKIM
+98 PEPAK
-103 VQLKQGVTV
+103 
-112 SVGAAEGD
+112 EGPEMLLPRSSD
-120 QPSVSAPKSS
+120 KSG
-130 SKPSNELVVTPVR
+130 ELFVTPVR
-143 DDKLIE
+143 DEQLVE
-149 LLESKGVRYQG
+149 LLESKGIKYQG
-160 VQGNSWIGELLQWII
+160 MPSNTWLGELLQWIL
-175 PFGLLLGMYFF
+175 PFALLIGIYFF

-198 MNIGKNKAAL
+198 MNISKNKAAL
-208 YENFDEHTRI
+208 YENLDEHSRI

-245 YTTLGGKLP
+245 YTKLGGKLP

-278 DVPFFSLSGSD
+278 EVPFFSISGSD

-304 LFKQAKEKAPCIIF
+304 LFRQAKEKAPCIIF

-330 KGVMMGANDERENT
+330 KGAMMGANDERENT

-357 DKGVILIAATNRPDV
+357 DKGVILMAATNRPDV

-395 GRVDILKVHT
+395 GRIDIFKVHT
-405 KSLSLGNDVNLKT
+405 KNLSLSPDVNLKA

-437 AALLASRRNKQTIDM
+437 AALLASRREKQSIEM

-484 EAGHAIVSWMMV
+484 EAGHAIVSWMMP

-521 LEDRYLMTRR
+521 LEDRYLMTKS
-531 ELFARICGLLGGR
+531 ELLARICGLLGGR
-544 IAEQVI
+544 IAEQII
-550 FGEISTGAQNDLEKV
+550 FNEISTGAQNDLEKI
-565 TSIAYNMVMVYGMSE
+565 TGIAYNMVLVYGMSE
-580 KLGNI
+580 RVGNL
-585 SFYDSHNSGYGMEK
+585 SYYESNNPYSGGPGIDR
-599 KYGEETARLID
+599 KYSEETAQLID
-610 QEVRHII
+610 SEVNAIV
-617 EEARVAVLELLAEHR
+617 EQARQAVTDLLTTNR
-632 DKLERLASELLQKEM
+632 DKLETLAKELLAKEM
-647 LQQSQIEEIL
+647 LQYCQIEEIL
-657 GKRPGGNLFPSSYD
+657 GKRPEGSYPSHLHTDCSGNGVVHES
-671 DVEEVEVDAAPSVTC
+671 EEEQETNGISESERLEL
-686 EAAVVENG
+686 EAAVARLREN
-694 TAVSATTD
+694 
-702 KAKSQLSPCE
+702 
-712 QKALEEAVAR
+712 R
-722 IQRAREQREAQQQQQ
+722 QQPE
-737 NPPSEV
+737 N

>member
-1 MLLKSIAKK
+1 MANN
-10 AKQSLF
+10 LF
-16 LYYNND
+16 
-22 DVLMAKKTEKPSN
+22 KPSN
-35 PYKSEPESNLP
+35 PYRKEPETNER
-46 RPKIPFFYSLIALAL
+46 RPKFSIMYYLVVILLLIG
-61 IIGVQLAFFWSGSTP
+61 IQLAFFWSGSSV
-76 EVPYSTFR
+76 EIPYSTFR
-84 SLIAENKVESVKLA
+84 KYIAENKVESVRISPERIFVVLKPEAKPVVTA
-98 PEKIM
+98 PE
-103 VQLKQGVTV
+103 
-112 SVGAAEGD
+112 
-120 QPSVSAPKSS
+120 PPKDGPGIFMPRSS
-130 SKPSNELVVTPVR
+130 TPSNEIFVTPVR
-143 DDKLIE
+143 DETLVE
-149 LLESKGVRYQG
+149 LLESKGIKYQG
-160 VQGNSWIGELLQWII
+160 MPSNTWLGELLQWIL
-175 PFGLLLGMYFF
+175 PFALLIGIYFF

-208 YENFDEHTRI
+208 YENLDEHTRI

-225 LDEAKAE
+225 LDEVKAE

-245 YTTLGGKLP
+245 YTKLGGKLP

-278 DVPFFSLSGSD
+278 EVPFFSISGSD

-304 LFKQAKEKAPCIIF
+304 LFRQAKEKAPCIIF

-330 KGVMMGANDERENT
+330 KGAMMGANDERENT

-357 DKGVILIAATNRPDV
+357 DKGVILMAATNRPDV

-395 GRVDILKVHT
+395 GRIDIFKVHT
-405 KSLSLGNDVNLKT
+405 KNLSLSPDVNLKT

-437 AALLASRRNKQTIDM
+437 AALLASRREKQSIEM

-484 EAGHAIVSWMMV
+484 EAGHAIVSWMMP

-521 LEDRYLMTRR
+521 LEDRYLMTKR

-544 IAEQVI
+544 IAEEII
-550 FGEISTGAQNDLEKV
+550 FNEISTGAQNDLEKI
-565 TSIAYNMVMVYGMSE
+565 TGIAYNMVVVYGMSE
-580 KLGNI
+580 RLGNL
-585 SFYDSHNSGYGMEK
+585 SFYESNNPYSGGPGIDK
-599 KYGEETARLID
+599 KYSEKTAQLID
-610 QEVRHII
+610 SEVKVI
-617 EEARVAVLELLAEHR
+617 EEKARQTVTDLLTLNR
-632 DKLERLASELLQKEM
+632 DKLEALARELLAKEM
-647 LQQSQIEEIL
+647 LQYCQIEEIL
-657 GKRPGGNLFPSSYD
+657 GKRPEGGFPAHLHTECNGNGTRQETAEEPEIPVISS
-671 DVEEVEVDAAPSVTC
+671 EERLEL
-686 EAAVVENG
+686 EAAVARLKEN
-694 TAVSATTD
+694 
-702 KAKSQLSPCE
+702 
-712 QKALEEAVAR
+712 
-722 IQRAREQREAQQQQQ
+722 REQPET
-737 NPPSEV
+737 

>member
-1 MLLKSIAKK
+1 MANN
-10 AKQSLF
+10 LF
-16 LYYNND
+16 
-22 DVLMAKKTEKPSN
+22 KPSN
-35 PYKSEPESNLP
+35 PYRKEPETNER
-46 RPKIPFFYSLIALAL
+46 RPKFSIMYYLVVILLLIG
-61 IIGVQLAFFWSGSTP
+61 IQLAFFWSGSSV
-76 EVPYSTFR
+76 EIPYSTFR
-84 SLIAENKVESVKLA
+84 KYIAENKVESVRISPERIFVVLKPEAKPVVTA
-98 PEKIM
+98 PE
-103 VQLKQGVTV
+103 
-112 SVGAAEGD
+112 
-120 QPSVSAPKSS
+120 PPKDGPGIFMPRSS
-130 SKPSNELVVTPVR
+130 TPSNEIFVTPVR
-143 DDKLIE
+143 DETLVE
-149 LLESKGVRYQG
+149 LLESKGIKYQG
-160 VQGNSWIGELLQWII
+160 MPSNTWLGELLQWIL
-175 PFGLLLGMYFF
+175 PFALLIGIYFF

-208 YENFDEHTRI
+208 YENLDEHTRI

-225 LDEAKAE
+225 LDEVKAE

-245 YTTLGGKLP
+245 YTKLGGKLP

-278 DVPFFSLSGSD
+278 EVPFFSISGSD

-304 LFKQAKEKAPCIIF
+304 LFRQAKEKAPCIIF

-330 KGVMMGANDERENT
+330 KGAMMGANDERENT

-357 DKGVILIAATNRPDV
+357 DKGVILMAATNRPDV

-395 GRVDILKVHT
+395 GRIDIFKVHT
-405 KSLSLGNDVNLKT
+405 KNLSLSPDVNLKT

-437 AALLASRRNKQTIDM
+437 AALLASRREKQSIEM

-484 EAGHAIVSWMMV
+484 EAGHAIVSWMMP

-521 LEDRYLMTRR
+521 LEDRYLMTKS

-544 IAEQVI
+544 IAEEII
-550 FGEISTGAQNDLEKV
+550 FNEISTGAQNDLEKI
-565 TSIAYNMVMVYGMSE
+565 TGIAYNMVLVYGMSE
-580 KLGNI
+580 RLGNL
-585 SFYDSHNSGYGMEK
+585 SFYESNNPYSGGPGIDK
-599 KYGEETARLID
+599 KYSEKTAQLID
-610 QEVRHII
+610 SEVKVI
-617 EEARVAVLELLAEHR
+617 EEKARQTVTDLLTINR
-632 DKLERLASELLQKEM
+632 DKLEALARELLAKEM
-647 LQQSQIEEIL
+647 LQYCQIEEIL
-657 GKRPGGNLFPSSYD
+657 GKRPEGGFPAHLHTECNGNGTRQEAAEEPEIAVISS
-671 DVEEVEVDAAPSVTC
+671 EERLEL
-686 EAAVVENG
+686 EAAVARLKEN
-694 TAVSATTD
+694 
-702 KAKSQLSPCE
+702 
-712 QKALEEAVAR
+712 
-722 IQRAREQREAQQQQQ
+722 REQPET
-737 NPPSEV
+737 

>member
-1 MLLKSIAKK
+1 
-10 AKQSLF
+10 
-16 LYYNND
+16 
-22 DVLMAKKTEKPSN
+22 MAKKPVKASN
-35 PYKSEPESNLP
+35 PYKNEPENNIP
-46 RPKIPFFYSLIALAL
+46 RPKFPVIYYVVVVVLL
-61 IIGVQLAFFWSGSTP
+61 IGVQLAFFWSGSTQ
-76 EVPYSTFR
+76 EIPYSTFR
-84 SLIAENKVESVKLA
+84 QLITENKVVSVKISPERIYVKLKPGTETGLA
-98 PEKIM
+98 VKEPQKDNP
-103 VQLKQGVTV
+103 VV
-112 SVGAAEGD
+112 SLP
-120 QPSVSAPKSS
+120 QSS
-130 SKPSNELVVTPVR
+130 SKQDEIFVNPVR
-143 DDKLIE
+143 DDTLIE
-149 LLESKGVRYQG
+149 LLESKGIKYQG
-160 VQGNSWIGELLQWII
+160 MPSSTWISELLQWLL
-175 PFGLLLGMYFF
+175 PFALLIGIYFF

-208 YENFDEHTRI
+208 YENLDEHTRI
-218 TFKDVAG
+218 TFKNVAG

-278 DVPFFSLSGSD
+278 DVPFFSISGSD

-330 KGVMMGANDERENT
+330 KGAMMGANDERENT

-395 GRVDILKVHT
+395 GRIDIFKVHT
-405 KSLSLGNDVNLKT
+405 KALSLSKEVNLKA

-437 AALLASRRNKQTIDM
+437 AALLASRRNKQSIDM
-452 KDFEDAIERVVA
+452 KDFEDAIERCVA

-477 RQIVAYH
+477 KQIVAYH
-484 EAGHAIVSWMMV
+484 EAGHAIVSWMMPD
-496 ENDPVQKISIVPR
+496 NDPVQKISIVPR

-521 LEDRYLMTRR
+521 LEDRYLMTRS
-531 ELFARICGLLGGR
+531 ELLGRICGLLGGR
-544 IAEQVI
+544 IAELII
-550 FGEISTGAQNDLEKV
+550 FSEISTGAQNDLEKV
-565 TSIAYNMVMVYGMSE
+565 TSIAYNMVTVYGMSE
-580 KLGNI
+580 KLGNL
-585 SFYDSHNSGYGMEK
+585 SFYESNNPYYGSPGIDK

-610 QEVRHII
+610 REVMSIV
-617 EEARVAVLELLAEHR
+617 EESRMKVMNILTENRE
-632 DKLERLASELLQKEM
+632 KLEKLASELLLKEM
-647 LQQSQIEEIL
+647 LQYPQIEEIL
-657 GKRPGGNLFPSSYD
+657 GKRPEGLFP
-671 DVEEVEVDAAPSVTC
+671 VRIEEEPIL
-686 EAAVVENG
+686 ENEDEEIENP
-694 TAVSATTD
+694 TT
-702 KAKSQLSPCE
+702 KNNAEQLTNQE
-712 QKALEEAVAR
+712 REELEDAVAR
-722 IQRAREQREAQQQQQ
+722 LRKVRKTVE
-737 NPPSEV
+737 S

>member
-1 MLLKSIAKK
+1 
-10 AKQSLF
+10 
-16 LYYNND
+16 
-22 DVLMAKKTEKPSN
+22 MAKKLIKPSN
-35 PYKSEPESNLP
+35 PYKNIPENNVP
-46 RPKIPFFYSLIALAL
+46 RPKFSIMYYVVVIVLL
-61 IIGVQLAFFWSGSTP
+61 IGVQLAFFWSGSTQ
-76 EVPYSTFR
+76 EIPYSTFR
-84 SLIAENKVESVKLA
+84 KLITEDKIESVKIA
-98 PEKIM
+98 QERIYVK
-103 VQLKQGVTV
+103 LKPGSVT
-112 SVGAAEGD
+112 GI
-120 QPSVSAPKSS
+120 APKEQQKDGPGMFLPQSS
-130 SKPSNELVVTPVR
+130 SKQEEIYVNTVR
-143 DDKLIE
+143 DETLIS
-149 LLESKGVRYQG
+149 LLESKGIKYQG
-160 VQGNSWIGELLQWII
+160 MPSSTWISELIQWIL
-175 PFGLLLGMYFF
+175 PFGLLIGIYFF

-198 MNIGKNKAAL
+198 MNISKNKAAL
-208 YENFDEHTRI
+208 YENLDEHTRI

-278 DVPFFSLSGSD
+278 DVPLFSISGSD

-330 KGVMMGANDERENT
+330 KGAMMGANDERENT

-395 GRVDILKVHT
+395 GRIDIFKVHT
-405 KSLSLGNDVNLKT
+405 KALSLSTDVNLKA

-437 AALLASRRNKQTIDM
+437 AALLASRRNKLSIEM

-477 RQIVAYH
+477 KQIVAYH
-484 EAGHAIVSWMMV
+484 EAGHAIISWMMP

-521 LEDRYLMTRR
+521 LEDRYLMTKS
-531 ELFARICGLLGGR
+531 ELLARICGLLGGR
-544 IAEQVI
+544 IAEEII
-550 FGEISTGAQNDLEKV
+550 FNEISTGAQNDLEKV

-580 KLGNI
+580 KLGNL
-585 SFYDSHNSGYGMEK
+585 SFFESNNPYYGSPGIDK

-610 QEVRHII
+610 REVMAIV
-617 EEARVAVLELLAEHR
+617 EESRRKVIDLLTLNREKLEQLANELL
-632 DKLERLASELLQKEM
+632 LKEM
-647 LQQSQIEEIL
+647 LQYVQIEEIL
-657 GKRPGGNLFPSSYD
+657 GKRPEGLFPVH
-671 DVEEVEVDAAPSVTC
+671 VEE
-686 EAAVVENG
+686 ENLTENEG
-694 TAVSATTD
+694 KNNGSSFDQANID
-702 KAKSQLSPCE
+702 QLSDTE
-712 QKALEEAVAR
+712 QAELEEAVAR
-722 IQRAREQREAQQQQQ
+722 LREVRNIPE
-737 NPPSEV
+737 N

>member
-1 MLLKSIAKK
+1 
-10 AKQSLF
+10 
-16 LYYNND
+16 
-22 DVLMAKKTEKPSN
+22 MAKNLFKPSN
-35 PYKSEPESNLP
+35 PYRNEPENNER
-46 RPKIPFFYSLIALAL
+46 RPKFSIMYYVMVILLLIG
-61 IIGVQLAFFWSGSTP
+61 IQLAFFWSGSSV
-76 EVPYSTFR
+76 EIPYSTFR
-84 SLIAENKVESVKLA
+84 KYIAENKLESVKISPERIYIKLKPDAKSAAPA
-98 PEKIM
+98 PE
-103 VQLKQGVTV
+103 
-112 SVGAAEGD
+112 
-120 QPSVSAPKSS
+120 PSREKPEMLLPGSSDKSG
-130 SKPSNELVVTPVR
+130 EIFVTPVR
-143 DDKLIE
+143 DEQLVE
-149 LLESKGVRYQG
+149 LLESKGIKYQG
-160 VQGNSWIGELLQWII
+160 MPSNTWLGELLQWIL
-175 PFGLLLGMYFF
+175 PFALLIGIYFF

-198 MNIGKNKAAL
+198 MNISKNKAAL
-208 YENFDEHTRI
+208 YENLDEHTRI

-245 YTTLGGKLP
+245 YTKLGGKLP

-278 DVPFFSLSGSD
+278 EVPFFSISGSD

-304 LFKQAKEKAPCIIF
+304 LFRQAKEKAPCIIF

-330 KGVMMGANDERENT
+330 KGAMMGANDERENT

-357 DKGVILIAATNRPDV
+357 DKGVILMAATNRPDV

-395 GRVDILKVHT
+395 GRIDIFKVHT
-405 KSLSLGNDVNLKT
+405 KNLSLAPDVNLKA

-437 AALLASRRNKQTIDM
+437 AALLASRREKQSIEM

-484 EAGHAIVSWMMV
+484 EAGHAIVSWMMP

-521 LEDRYLMTRR
+521 LEDRYLMTKS

-544 IAEQVI
+544 IAEQII
-550 FGEISTGAQNDLEKV
+550 FSEISTGAQNDLEKI
-565 TSIAYNMVMVYGMSE
+565 TGIAYNMVLVYGMSDRI
-580 KLGNI
+580 GNL
-585 SFYDSHNSGYGMEK
+585 SYYESNNPYSGGPGIDRRYSED
-599 KYGEETARLID
+599 TARLID
-610 QEVRHII
+610 SEVNAIV
-617 EEARVAVLELLAEHR
+617 EQARQSVTDLLTTNR
-632 DKLERLASELLQKEM
+632 DKLEALAKELLAKEM
-647 LQQSQIEEIL
+647 LQYCQIEEIL
-657 GKRPGGNLFPSSYD
+657 GKRPEGSYPSHLHTDCSGNGTVHESP
-671 DVEEVEVDAAPSVTC
+671 EEQEKSDMSETERQEL
-686 EAAVVENG
+686 EAAVARLKEKRPPEN
-694 TAVSATTD
+694 
-702 KAKSQLSPCE
+702 
-712 QKALEEAVAR
+712 
-722 IQRAREQREAQQQQQ
+722 
-737 NPPSEV
+737 

>member
-1 MLLKSIAKK
+1 
-10 AKQSLF
+10 
-16 LYYNND
+16 
-22 DVLMAKKTEKPSN
+22 MAKKLSKPSN
-35 PYKSEPESNLP
+35 PYKNLPENNVP
-46 RPKIPFFYSLIALAL
+46 RPKFSIMYYVVVIVLL
-61 IIGVQLAFFWSGSTP
+61 IGVQLAFFWSGSTQ
-76 EVPYSTFR
+76 EIPYSTFR
-84 SLIAENKVESVKLA
+84 KLIAENKIESVKIA
-98 PEKIM
+98 QERIYVK
-103 VQLKQGVTV
+103 LKPGVT
-112 SVGAAEGD
+112 SGIAQKEQQKDGPGMFLP
-120 QPSVSAPKSS
+120 QTT
-130 SKPSNELVVTPVR
+130 SKQDEIYVNAVR
-143 DDKLIE
+143 DEALIE
-149 LLESKGVRYQG
+149 LLESKGIKYQG
-160 VQGNSWIGELLQWII
+160 VPSSTWISELLQWIL
-175 PFGLLLGMYFF
+175 PFGLMIGIYFF

-198 MNIGKNKAAL
+198 MNISKNKAAL
-208 YENFDEHTRI
+208 YENLDEHTRI

-278 DVPFFSLSGSD
+278 DVPCFSISGYD

-330 KGVMMGANDERENT
+330 KGAMMGANDERENT

-395 GRVDILKVHT
+395 GRIDIFKVHT
-405 KSLSLGNDVNLKT
+405 KELSLSKDVNLKA

-437 AALLASRRNKQTIDM
+437 AALLASRRNKLSIEM

-477 RQIVAYH
+477 KQIVAYH
-484 EAGHAIVSWMMV
+484 EAGHAIISWMMA

-521 LEDRYLMTRR
+521 LEDRYLMTKS
-531 ELFARICGLLGGR
+531 ELLARICGLLGGR
-544 IAEQVI
+544 IAEEII
-550 FGEISTGAQNDLEKV
+550 FNEISTGAQNDLEKV

-580 KLGNI
+580 KLGNL
-585 SFYDSHNSGYGMEK
+585 SFFESNNPYYGSPGIDK

-610 QEVRHII
+610 REVMAIV
-617 EEARVAVLELLAEHR
+617 EASRLNVINLLTLNREKLEKLANELL
-632 DKLERLASELLQKEM
+632 LKEM
-647 LQQSQIEEIL
+647 LQYAQIEEIL
-657 GKRPGGNLFPSSYD
+657 GKRPASLFPVHIEEDNADESNGKSYGT
-671 DVEEVEVDAAPSVTC
+671 AVTEGSTEQLSEKEQAEL
-686 EAAVVENG
+686 EAAV
-694 TAVSATTD
+694 
-702 KAKSQLSPCE
+702 
-712 QKALEEAVAR
+712 AR
-722 IQRAREQREAQQQQQ
+722 LREGRNIPEI
-737 NPPSEV
+737 

>member
-1 MLLKSIAKK
+1 
-10 AKQSLF
+10 
-16 LYYNND
+16 
-22 DVLMAKKTEKPSN
+22 MAKKPLKPSN
-35 PYKSEPESNLP
+35 PYKNEPENNIP
-46 RPKIPFFYSLIALAL
+46 RPKFSIMYYVVVIVLL
-61 IIGVQLAFFWSGSTP
+61 IGVQLAFFWQGSTQ
-76 EVPYSTFR
+76 EIPYSTFR
-84 SLIAENKVESVKLA
+84 KLIAENKIESVKIA
-98 PEKIM
+98 QEKIYIKLKPG
-103 VQLKQGVTV
+103 VQTGIAVKEPPKDGPGMLLPQSASKQDEIFV
-112 SVGAAEGD
+112 
-120 QPSVSAPKSS
+120 
-130 SKPSNELVVTPVR
+130 NPVR
-143 DDKLIE
+143 DDTLIE
-149 LLESKGVRYQG
+149 LLESKGIKYQG
-160 VQGNSWIGELLQWII
+160 MASSTWISELLQWIL
-175 PFGLLLGMYFF
+175 PFGLLIGIYFF

-208 YENFDEHTRI
+208 YENLDEHSRI

-278 DVPFFSLSGSD
+278 DVPFFSISGSD

-330 KGVMMGANDERENT
+330 KGAMMGANDERENT

-395 GRVDILKVHT
+395 GRIDIFKVHT
-405 KSLSLGNDVNLKT
+405 KSLSLSEDVNLKA

-426 AGAEIANAANE
+426 AGAEIANTANE
-437 AALLASRRNKQTIDM
+437 AALLASRRNKVSIEM
-452 KDFEDAIERVVA
+452 KDFEDAIERCVA

-477 RQIVAYH
+477 KQIVAYH
-484 EAGHAIVSWMMV
+484 EAGHAIVSWMMP

-521 LEDRYLMTRR
+521 LEDRYLMTKS
-531 ELFARICGLLGGR
+531 ELLARICGLLGGR
-544 IAEQVI
+544 IAEQII
-550 FGEISTGAQNDLEKV
+550 FSEISTGAQNDLEKV

-580 KLGNI
+580 KLGNL
-585 SFYDSHNSGYGMEK
+585 SFFESNNPYYGSPGIDK

-610 QEVRHII
+610 REVMAIV
-617 EEARVAVLELLAEHR
+617 EESRLRVMDLLTVNREKLEKLAGELL
-632 DKLERLASELLQKEM
+632 LKEM
-647 LQQSQIEEIL
+647 LQYPQIEEIL
-657 GKRPGGNLFPSSYD
+657 GKRPEGLFP
-671 DVEEVEVDAAPSVTC
+671 VQPEEEFAP
-686 EAAVVENG
+686 ENG
-694 TAVSATTD
+694 TESSRSSALQNN
-702 KAKSQLSPCE
+702 SGQLSDKE
-712 QKALEEAVAR
+712 QAELEEAVAR
-722 IQRAREQREAQQQQQ
+722 LRGERKAEEK
-737 NPPSEV
+737 

>member
-1 MLLKSIAKK
+1 MA
-10 AKQSLF
+10 
-16 LYYNND
+16 NNRF
-22 DVLMAKKTEKPSN
+22 KPSN
-35 PYKSEPESNLP
+35 PYRNEQEPSEQSR
-46 RPKIPFFYSLIALAL
+46 RPKFSIIYYLVVILLLIG
-61 IIGVQLAFFWSGSTP
+61 IQLAFFWSGSP
-76 EVPYSTFR
+76 EEIPYSTFR
-84 SLIAENKVESVKLA
+84 KYIAEGRVESVKISPERIHVKLKKEDKSGVVTA
-98 PEKIM
+98 PEKPQNGPGM
-103 VQLKQGVTV
+103 F
-112 SVGAAEGD
+112 
-120 QPSVSAPKSS
+120 APRLQEQT
-130 SKPSNELVVTPVR
+130 NERFVTPVR
-143 DDKLIE
+143 DNELVG
-149 LLESKGVRYQG
+149 LLESKGIQYQG
-160 VQGNSWIGELLQWII
+160 LPSNSWLGELLQWIL
-175 PFGLLLGMYFF
+175 PFGLLIAIYFF

-208 YENFDEHTRI
+208 YENLDEHTRI

-245 YTTLGGKLP
+245 YTKLGGKLP

-278 DVPFFSLSGSD
+278 EVPFFSISGSD

-304 LFKQAKEKAPCIIF
+304 LFRQAKEKAPCIIF

-330 KGVMMGANDERENT
+330 KGAMMGANDERENT

-357 DKGVILIAATNRPDV
+357 DKGVILMAATNRPDV

-395 GRVDILKVHT
+395 GRTDIFEVHT
-405 KSLSLGNDVNLKT
+405 KNLSLSSDVNLKT

-437 AALLASRRNKQTIDM
+437 AALLASRRNKQSIEM

-477 RQIVAYH
+477 REIVAYH
-484 EAGHAIVSWMMV
+484 EAGHAIVSWMMP

-521 LEDRYLMTRR
+521 LEDRYLMTKN

-544 IAEQVI
+544 IAEQIV

-565 TSIAYNMVMVYGMSE
+565 TGIAYNMVMVYGMSE
-580 KLGNI
+580 QIGNL
-585 SFYDSHNSGYGMEK
+585 SYYESNNFYHGGPGIDK
-599 KYGEETARLID
+599 KYSEETARLID
-610 QEVRHII
+610 SEVKAIV
-617 EEARVAVLELLAEHR
+617 EKARQQVTDLLTANREKLETLSRELLSRET
-632 DKLERLASELLQKEM
+632 LQYR
-647 LQQSQIEEIL
+647 QIEEIL
-657 GKRPGGNLFPSSYD
+657 GRRPEGSYPAHLHPD
-671 DVEEVEVDAAPSVTC
+671 CVT
-686 EAAVVENG
+686 NG
-694 TAVSATTD
+694 TDDERQRKPVRQAINEE
-702 KAKSQLSPCE
+702 E
-712 QKALEEAVAR
+712 QKALEAAVAR
-722 IQRAREQREAQQQQQ
+722 LRKNREQTEE
-737 NPPSEV
+737 S

>member
-1 MLLKSIAKK
+1 
-10 AKQSLF
+10 
-16 LYYNND
+16 
-22 DVLMAKKTEKPSN
+22 MAKKTNRFPN
-35 PYKSEPESNLP
+35 PYKNEQDGNEQ
-46 RPKIPFFYSLIALAL
+46 RPKFSILYYAVVIILLIG
-61 IIGVQLAFFWSGSTP
+61 IQLAFFWSGSTQ
-76 EVPYSTFR
+76 EIPYSTFR
-84 SLIAENKVESVKLA
+84 QLITENKVEAVKIS
-98 PEKIM
+98 PEKIY
-103 VQLKQGVTV
+103 VKLRQNTVNGVAQKEQPQEGPGGILQSPAKQ
-112 SVGAAEGD
+112 D
-120 QPSVSAPKSS
+120 
-130 SKPSNELVVTPVR
+130 ELLVNPVR
-143 DDKLIE
+143 DDQLIE
-149 LLESKGVRYQG
+149 LLENHGVKYQG
-160 VQGNSWIGELLQWII
+160 LPSSTWIGELVQWIL
-175 PFGLLLGMYFF
+175 PFALLIGIYFF
-186 VFRRMGGPGSQF
+186 VFRRMGAPGSQF

-208 YENFDEHTRI
+208 YENLDEHTRI

-278 DVPFFSLSGSD
+278 DVPFFSISGSD

-330 KGVMMGANDERENT
+330 KGYMMGANDERENT

-395 GRVDILKVHT
+395 GRIDIFKVHT
-405 KSLSLGNDVNLKT
+405 KTLSLSKDVNLKT
-418 LASQTPGF
+418 LATQTPGF

-437 AALLASRRNKQTIDM
+437 AALLASRRNKKSIEM

-477 RQIVAYH
+477 KQIVAYH
-484 EAGHAIVSWMMV
+484 EAGHAIAGWLMP

-521 LEDRYLMTRR
+521 LEDRYLMTKN
-531 ELFARICGLLGGR
+531 ELFARICSLLGGR
-544 IAEQVI
+544 IAEQII

-565 TSIAYNMVMVYGMSE
+565 TSIAYNMVLVYGMSE
-580 KLGNI
+580 KIGNL
-585 SFYDSHNSGYGMEK
+585 SFYESNNPYYGSPGIDK
-599 KYGEETARLID
+599 KYSEETARLID
-610 QEVRHII
+610 SEVM
-617 EEARVAVLELLAEHR
+617 ELVNGAVRKVTDMLTENR
-632 DKLERLASELLQKEM
+632 DKLERLAQELLQKEM
-647 LQQSQIEEIL
+647 LQYAQIEDIL
-657 GKRPGGNLFPSSYD
+657 GKRPPGLFPVAAD
-671 DVEEVEVDAAPSVTC
+671 EDTAAEELTVAA
-686 EAAVVENG
+686 ENSL
-694 TAVSATTD
+694 VS
-702 KAKSQLSPCE
+702 KNGEHLSAEE
-712 QKALEEAVAR
+712 QAELENAVAR
-722 IQRAREQREAQQQQQ
+722 IRESRNQTEG
-737 NPPSEV
+737 

>member
-1 MLLKSIAKK
+1 MS
-10 AKQSLF
+10 
-16 LYYNND
+16 
-22 DVLMAKKTEKPSN
+22 KKTSRPSN
-35 PYKSEPESNLP
+35 PYKNEPESNLP
-46 RPKIPFFYSLIALAL
+46 RPKFSIMYYVVVIVLLIG
-61 IIGVQLAFFWSGSTP
+61 IQLAFFWSGSTQ
-76 EVPYSTFR
+76 EIPYSTFR
-84 SLIAENKVESVKLA
+84 KLIAENKIESVKIA
-98 PEKIM
+98 PERIYVK
-103 VQLKQGVTV
+103 LKPGSVTGVAV
-112 SVGAAEGD
+112 KEPKKEGPGILP
-120 QPSVSAPKSS
+120 QSS
-130 SKPSNELVVTPVR
+130 SKPDEIFVNPVR
-143 DDKLIE
+143 DDGLIE
-149 LLESKGVRYQG
+149 LLESKGIKYQG
-160 VQGNSWIGELLQWII
+160 LPSSTWISELLQWIL
-175 PFGLLLGMYFF
+175 PFALLLGIYFF

-198 MNIGKNKAAL
+198 MNISKNKAAL
-208 YENFDEHTRI
+208 YENLDEHTRI

-278 DVPFFSLSGSD
+278 DVPFFSISGSD

-330 KGVMMGANDERENT
+330 KGAMMGANDERENT

-357 DKGVILIAATNRPDV
+357 DKGVILMAATNRPDV

-395 GRVDILKVHT
+395 GRIDIFKVHT
-405 KSLSLGNDVNLKT
+405 KKLSLSADVNLKA

-437 AALLASRRNKQTIDM
+437 AALLASRRNKQSIEM

-477 RQIVAYH
+477 KQIVAYH
-484 EAGHAIVSWMMV
+484 EAGHAIVGWMMP

-521 LEDRYLMTRR
+521 LEDRYLMTKN
-531 ELFARICGLLGGR
+531 ELLARICSLLGGR
-544 IAEQVI
+544 IAEQII
-550 FGEISTGAQNDLEKV
+550 FNEISTGAQNDLEKV
-565 TSIAYNMVMVYGMSE
+565 TSIAYNMVMVYGMSD
-580 KLGNI
+580 KLGNL
-585 SFYDSHNSGYGMEK
+585 SFFESNNPYYGSPGIDK

-610 QEVRHII
+610 REVMTII
-617 EEARVAVLELLAEHR
+617 EESRIKVTELLTRNRE
-632 DKLERLASELLQKEM
+632 KLEKLASELLLKEM
-647 LQQSQIEEIL
+647 LQYSQIEEIL
-657 GKRPGGNLFPSSYD
+657 GKRPEGLFP
-671 DVEEVEVDAAPSVTC
+671 VHLEEEPLPDIDEESAETATDPKESPANGSAPLSDTEQAEL
-686 EAAVVENG
+686 EAAVARLKEARNIPEN
-694 TAVSATTD
+694 
-702 KAKSQLSPCE
+702 
-712 QKALEEAVAR
+712 
-722 IQRAREQREAQQQQQ
+722 
-737 NPPSEV
+737 